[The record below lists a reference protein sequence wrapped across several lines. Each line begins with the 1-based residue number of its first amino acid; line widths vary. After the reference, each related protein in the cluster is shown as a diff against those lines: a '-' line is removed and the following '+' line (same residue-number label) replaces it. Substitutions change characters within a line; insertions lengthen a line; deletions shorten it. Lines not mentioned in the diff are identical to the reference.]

1 MDEKLNTYLIEV
13 NTNPC
18 LEESNF
24 LLKRLLPRMLDDM
37 LNLMVDPL
45 FNYYHLYKDQLKTVN
60 TDPRTDY
67 LISNQNYDK
76 FQAMLPNFNV
86 DAAKMPYSSN
96 YSLPGSL
103 FDEGHPGYS
112 NNQNLWE

>member
-18 LEESNF
+18 LEESNY

-86 DAAKMPYSSN
+86 ETAKMPYSSN

-103 FDEGHPGYS
+103 FAEGHPGYS